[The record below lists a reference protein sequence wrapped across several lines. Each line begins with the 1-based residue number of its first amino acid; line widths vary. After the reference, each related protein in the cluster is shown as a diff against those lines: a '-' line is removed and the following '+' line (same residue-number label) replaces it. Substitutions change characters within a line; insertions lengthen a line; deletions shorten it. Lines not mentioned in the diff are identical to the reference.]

1 MRRVS
6 GTYSAQISTDG
17 VTWSDMTA
25 YENNAGTGAVSAYFL
40 IYNTTGNTQTINFK
54 NLKVY
59 PI

>member
-17 VTWSDMTA
+17 VSWSDMTIN
-25 YENNAGTGAVSAYFL
+25 ENSAGTGAVSVHFL
-40 IYNTTGNTQTINFK
+40 IYNNTGNTQTINFK